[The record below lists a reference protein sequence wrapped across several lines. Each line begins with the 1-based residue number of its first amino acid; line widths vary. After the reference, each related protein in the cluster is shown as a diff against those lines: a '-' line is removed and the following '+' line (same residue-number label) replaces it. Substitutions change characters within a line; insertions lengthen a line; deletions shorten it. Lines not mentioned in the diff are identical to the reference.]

1 MWRKEMFFILF
12 EKRNSI
18 QKSIAIFAVAGLL
31 IIGSL
36 NLVPFAS
43 ADESTAEKIPAPR
56 VDEAHKYNVWGEVNG
71 VLTHDLYINE
81 EWSIAVTHGDV
92 MTLIDTRNISS
103 PLQNNISGV
112 DYQNNIHYRIN
123 GTLYIAQF
131 SINEARFLI
140 GNQTIRSPLSTCSDF
155 ELEYSPVR
163 YNGTLPTFDC
173 NITYEDIRVYQSGH
187 PDSTFDLTLIHHI
200 RANWNQTDDKIEAF
214 FNFNNTRFYQ
224 SNGTEYDENVPFTA
238 ELVYTM
244 SLRIPGVGE
253 PITPTSRT
261 NTTMKYDIMFNG
273 APLTI
278 SRLEMKDS
286 FTIYNGTGSCASMGY
301 SSMNTQGVVGEVVH
315 GFPNLT
321 YRDTQSMKS
330 DPEITVFHDRVS
342 ESGNQGP
349 GVQWGAVVAV
359 IAIIAVGAVSAVVFL
374 KKRKKKG
381 ETKGENKPKKP

>member
-1 MWRKEMFFILF
+1 M
-12 EKRNSI
+12 RNSAR
-18 QKSIAIFAVAGLL
+18 KPFVLLMAASML

-36 NLVPFAS
+36 NLIPFAR
-43 ADESTAEKIPAPR
+43 ADEPTPEKVPEPR
-56 VDEAHKYNVWGEVNG
+56 IDETHKYDQWGDVDG
-71 VLTHDLYINE
+71 VPTRDLYINE
-81 EWSIAVTHGDV
+81 EWLICVTHGDV
-92 MTLIDTRNISS
+92 MTRIAARNASCPS
-103 PLQNNISGV
+103 QNNISAV
-112 DYQNNIHYRIN
+112 DYSNNIHYRIN
-123 GTLYIAQF
+123 GTLYIAEF

-140 GNQTIRSPLSTCSDF
+140 GNQTIRSPLSTCGGF

-187 PDSTFDLTLIHHI
+187 PGSTFDLTLIHHI
-200 RANWNQTDDKIEAF
+200 RANWNQTDDKIEAL
-214 FNFNNTRFYQ
+214 FNFSDTGFYQ
-224 SNGTEYDENVPFTA
+224 SNGTEFDGGVPFTA

-244 SLRIPGVGE
+244 ALRIPGVGE
-253 PITPTSRT
+253 PINPTSRT
-261 NTTMKYDIMFNG
+261 NTTLKYDITYNG

-301 SSMNTQGVVGEVVH
+301 SSMNMQGGGGEVVH

-330 DPEITVFHDRVS
+330 DPEITVVHDRVS

-349 GVQWGAVVAV
+349 AGIQWGMVVAV
-359 IAIIAVGAVSAVVFL
+359 SAIIAVGAVSTIFFIR
-374 KKRKKKG
+374 KRKKKMQG
-381 ETKGENKPKKP
+381 